1 MSTQVTLTLPD
12 EIYRR
17 AKQMAQ
23 LTGRNV
29 ADVLAETIQAS
40 LSPLGIQDERIQ
52 PVPSLP
58 DDIVLA
64 LSESQ
69 MGDKSARRMSRLLN
83 KQQAG
88 LITETEQSELRALM
102 QVYDEGLL
110 RKTQALAEAVRRGLL
125 PSLEPS

>member
-17 AKQMAQ
+17 AKYMAQ

-40 LSPLGIQDERIQ
+40 LSPLGTQDERIQ
-52 PVPSLP
+52 PVLSLP
-58 DDIVLA
+58 DETVLV

-69 MGDKSARRMSRLLN
+69 MDEKPARRMSHLLDR
-83 KQQAG
+83 QQAG
-88 LITETEQSELRALM
+88 VITETEQSELRALM

-125 PSLEPS
+125 EP

>member
-12 EIYRR
+12 EVYRR
-17 AKQMAQ
+17 ANHMAQ

-29 ADVLAETIQAS
+29 ADVLSETIQAS

-58 DDIVLA
+58 DDMILA
-64 LSESQ
+64 LSASQ
-69 MGDKSARRMSRLLN
+69 MDEKSASRMSHLLD

-88 LITETEQSELRALM
+88 LLTGVEQSELRALM

-110 RKTQALAEAVRRGLL
+110 RKTYALAEAVRRGLL
-125 PSLEPS
+125 PPLKS